1 MEHCRYSRRVP
12 QSPVDNLAVRLHA
25 NVVGKMVLP
34 RSGLG
39 LRVGVLA
46 SVISEGDVL
55 VDTNGVSG
63 IGQTTVLGPRALA
76 RFLEVG
82 V

>member
-1 MEHCRYSRRVP
+1 MEHRRYSRRVL
-12 QSPVDNLAVRLHA
+12 QSPVDNPAVRPHA
-25 NVVGKMVLP
+25 NVAGRMVLP
-34 RSGLG
+34 VSGLG

-63 IGQTTVLGPRALA
+63 IGQTAVCGPSALA
-76 RFLEVG
+76 RILEVG
-82 V
+82 L